1 MHARISELFAKE
13 AMMFVIPRP
22 TTMINLV
29 AGLVGLLFDQVYE
42 AEAQVDEAQVESE
55 ADDLTTIS
63 GIGPTFARR
72 LNEAGVFTYAQL
84 ASLSPEEVVVITH
97 VAEWQGDP
105 VDWIG
110 QAGSQV

>member
-1 MHARISELFAKE
+1 
-13 AMMFVIPRP
+13 MMFGIPRP
-22 TTMINLV
+22 ETMINLV

-42 AEAQVDEAQVESE
+42 AEAQANEAPVELE

-72 LNEAGVFTYAQL
+72 LNEAGVSTYGQL
-84 ASLSPEEVVVITH
+84 ASLSPQEVVTITH

-105 VDWIG
+105 VDWIS
-110 QAGSQV
+110 QAGAQG